1 MPTFENFIC
10 KVTDGTAL
18 LTINRPEVRNALN
31 QDCWKELLAFV
42 NWVDQEET
50 IKTVIITGAG
60 EKAFVAGADLTSVSA
75 LNSVSAVNSRS
86 MSALKAI
93 TNSPKVFIAAV
104 NGYAFGGGCEL
115 SLACDL
121 RLASVNARFGL
132 PETGLGLIPGAGGT
146 QRLPRIV
153 GIGVANEMILGGR
166 TLTGEQAVNYGLAM
180 KCVPLEELMPEAYQL
195 AETVNQKGT
204 LAVGYAKKCV
214 RQALS
219 IDENSGLVMENQAF
233 AILMSSEDK
242 KEGIAAF
249 FEKRQAA
256 FKNK

>member
-1 MPTFENFIC
+1 MPTFDYFLCE
-10 KVTDGTAL
+10 VTGATAV

-31 QDCWKELLAFV
+31 QACWKEIIEFV
-42 NWVDQEET
+42 TWVDQEAS

-60 EKAFVAGADLTSVSA
+60 EKAFVAGADLKSVSE
-75 LNSVSAVNSRS
+75 LDSVSAVNSNS
-86 MSALKAI
+86 MRALKAI
-93 TNSPKVFIAAV
+93 TNSSKVFIAAV

-121 RLASVNARFGL
+121 RIASENARFGL

-166 TLTGEQAVNYGLAM
+166 ILTGEQAVNYGLAM
-180 KCVPLEELMPEAYQL
+180 KCVPLGQLL
-195 AETVNQKGT
+195 AEANELANTINKKGT
-204 LAVGYAKKCV
+204 LAIGYAKKCI

-219 IDENSGLVMENQAF
+219 IDENSGLTLENQAF
-233 AILMSSEDK
+233 AILMSSDDK

-249 FEKRQAA
+249 FEKRQAE